1 MRNKLSL
8 VLRTRENA
16 NDYDYDKTIRNK
28 TKDITAMQMQ
38 IEALNGVSTA
48 EAKAQRALLQEQIK
62 GLEEDLAD
70 TQAEHIYQM
79 QIDGLNEQKEIL
91 QDIYDE
97 FIDSLNKCLDT
108 EQEIISSATYLA
120 TNSIQAVQSLLYDI
134 AKARGY
140 KIDPVYM
147 SNNNALPHFANGGLV
162 ESKGKDDGLAWL
174 KAGEYVLNENAYKA
188 FKYSVPAI
196 DSAAQKMTQ
205 ILGRID
211 NDNFGKSFSIGDINL
226 IVQGNVDKNVMNDLK
241 KYQKQLTD
249 NVISTIT
256 KDLIKT
262 GYKR

>member
-1 MRNKLSL
+1 M
-8 VLRTRENA
+8 LRTRKNI
-16 NDYDYDKTIRNK
+16 NDYDYDRTIRNK

-48 EAKAQRALLQEQIK
+48 EAKAQKALLQEQIQ

-91 QDIYDE
+91 QDIYDT

-120 TNSIQAVQSLLYDI
+120 VNSVQAVNDLLKEI
-134 AKARGY
+134 ANARGY
-140 KIDPVYM
+140 DIGYIGDVI
-147 SNNNALPHFANGGLV
+147 PHFADGGLV
-162 ESKGKDDGLAWL
+162 KSRGKDDGLAWL

-188 FKYSVPAI
+188 FKYSIPAI
-196 DSAAQKMTQ
+196 NSAANKMTQ
-205 ILGRID
+205 ILGHID
-211 NDNFGKSFSIGDINL
+211 DDRFGKSFSIGDINL
-226 IVQGNVDKNVMNDLK
+226 VVQGNVDKSVMSDLK

-249 NVISTIT
+249 SVISTIT